1 MTQFSERLPRV
12 SWLIA
17 LSLFVLAYT
26 GALSAGSSFED
37 RLEKISANHKVGNS
51 VTEALTDAVQDSR
64 VSVII
69 AFDYSG
75 GSSTKLNLRSPEGK
89 SRIASVTDSLLSA
102 MAPDEFELLARF
114 RSINALA
121 VDIGVAGLESVLRR
135 PEVMRIDLDVGGR
148 GHLAEAVPLVGIES
162 LRDTSGLT
170 GYGIKVAVIDTG
182 LDTDHPDLAANI
194 VDEACFADVCPDGPD
209 RAEDNHGHGTNV
221 AGVIASAGNVAPIG
235 AAPDVSLV
243 AVKAMDSNNEFSSSS
258 IILNALDYVI
268 NDVPDLDIVNMSL
281 GSWDLFSDDCDT
293 AASWTIAYAN
303 AVSTL
308 RANGVLSFA
317 SSGNESDTER
327 MTAPACV
334 SNVIS
339 VGAVWDTS
347 LGNGVTSFCT
357 DTEHETDLV
366 TCFTNSSAT
375 TDIMAPGAP
384 MTSTGNSG
392 GTSTYYGTSQATPLV
407 AGCAALVK
415 QSSAS
420 LTPDQVENRL
430 KTSSVMVSVPA
441 SGRSYPRLDC
451 FEAVLGN
458 NTLPVISITDPVNG
472 AFILEDTLVNIA
484 ATATDAEDGDLS
496 NAIEWSDNGTVFA
509 TGDVVTQSFSIGTH
523 TLTASVTDSSGL
535 TNVDAIEIDVVSQS
549 ADPEVTILTPANGAS
564 IIANQPTT
572 LTASASDREDGDL
585 TGIVQWADNGAVFA
599 TGESV
604 SRSFSVGIHTIAAV
618 ATDSHGGV
626 AEAEITINA
635 TAASSNDNEGG
646 GGGGTFSWELILL
659 ILLIT
664 RRRWPRT
671 ACRL

>member
-1 MTQFSERLPRV
+1 MAEIKNRLPRMHWMIV
-12 SWLIA
+12 
-17 LSLFVLAYT
+17 LSLF
-26 GALSAGSSFED
+26 ALTNTDPLFAGNSFEH
-37 RLEKISANHKVGNS
+37 RLQKISANNKVGKS
-51 VTEALTDAVQDSR
+51 VTEALTQATQNSR
-64 VSVII
+64 VAVII
-69 AFDYSG
+69 AFDYSA
-75 GSSTKLNLRSPEGK
+75 GSSTYLNLRSAEGK
-89 SRIASVTDSLLSA
+89 RRIARVTDDLLSA

-114 RSINALA
+114 KSINALA
-121 VDIGVAGLESVLRR
+121 VDIGIAGLESLLGR
-135 PEVMRIDLDVGGR
+135 PEVMRIDLDVGGS
-148 GHLAEAVPLVGIES
+148 GSLAEAVPLVGIES

-194 VDEACFADVCPDGPD
+194 VAEACFADVCPDGPE
-209 RAEDNHGHGTNV
+209 RAEDDHGHGTNV
-221 AGVIASAGNVAPIG
+221 AGVIASAGNVAPTG
-235 AAPDVSLV
+235 AAPDVTLV
-243 AVKAMDSNNEFSSSS
+243 AVKAMDSNNTFSSAS
-258 IILNALDYVI
+258 IILDALDYVI

-281 GSWDLFSDDCDT
+281 GSWDLFSGDCDT
-293 AASWTIAYAN
+293 AASWTIAYAT

-357 DTEHETDLV
+357 DTEHATDVV
-366 TCFTNSSAT
+366 TCFTNSSDT

-384 MTSTGNSG
+384 MTSTGING
-392 GTSTYYGTSQATPLV
+392 GTSTYFGTSQATPLV
-407 AGCAALVK
+407 AACAALVK
-415 QSSAS
+415 QSGPS
-420 LTPDQVENRL
+420 LTADQVENRL
-430 KTSSVMVSVPA
+430 KTSGVMVSVPA

-458 NTLPVISITDPVNG
+458 NNLPVVSITDPVDG
-472 AFILEDTLVNIA
+472 AFILENALVNIA

-509 TGDVVTQSFSIGTH
+509 TGALVAQSFAVGTH
-523 TLTASVTDSSGL
+523 TLTASAMDSSGL
-535 TNVDAIEIDVVSQS
+535 TNTDVIEINVVSES
-549 ADPEVTILTPANGAS
+549 ADPEVTILTPANGVS

-585 TGIVQWADNGAVFA
+585 TSIIQWADNGAVFG
-599 TGESV
+599 TGQSV
-604 SRSFSVGIHTIAAV
+604 TRSFSVGIHTITAV
-618 ATDSHGGV
+618 VTDSHGGV
-626 AEAEITINA
+626 AAAEININA
-635 TAASSNDNEGG
+635 TGTSGSESGG
-646 GGGGTFSWELILL
+646 GGGGGSFSLELILL

-664 RRRWPRT
+664 RRRWPIT
-671 ACRL
+671 AFRL